1 MKGAERPYP
10 GTRIHSGFS
19 IAFFLAVL
27 VMLLVARGEPASE
40 PDDNARISQAGSGKT
55 IRVNVEEVRI
65 DAVELGGNR
74 RQITDL
80 TADDFEIYQ
89 DGVLQEINACT

>member
-1 MKGAERPYP
+1 MKSAERPYSR
-10 GTRIHSGFS
+10 TRIHSGFR
-19 IAFFLAVL
+19 IAFFQAVL
-27 VMLLVARGEPASE
+27 VMVSVARGVPASE

-55 IRVNVEEVRI
+55 IRVNVEVVRI